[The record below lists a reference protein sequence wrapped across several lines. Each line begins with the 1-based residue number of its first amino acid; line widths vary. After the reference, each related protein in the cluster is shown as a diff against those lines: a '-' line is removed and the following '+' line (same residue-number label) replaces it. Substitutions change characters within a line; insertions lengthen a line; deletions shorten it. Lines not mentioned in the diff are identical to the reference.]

1 MLAGTGSS
9 RGNNSPVAARIET
22 DPSQATAWQMQSSV
36 RHVQAPGGSAYGS
49 KSTPPQQSGVE
60 FTPAAQPGPFRG
72 RSASIGSQQGMDRMA
87 RSTQI
92 DGQ

>member
-1 MLAGTGSS
+1 MPAGTSSS

-36 RHVQAPGGSAYGS
+36 RHVQTPGGSAYGS
-49 KSTPPQQSGVE
+49 KSTPPQSGIE
-60 FTPAAQPGPFRG
+60 FTPAQPGPFRG
-72 RSASIGSQQGMDRMA
+72 RSASIGSQQGIDRMA
-87 RSTQI
+87 RPTQM